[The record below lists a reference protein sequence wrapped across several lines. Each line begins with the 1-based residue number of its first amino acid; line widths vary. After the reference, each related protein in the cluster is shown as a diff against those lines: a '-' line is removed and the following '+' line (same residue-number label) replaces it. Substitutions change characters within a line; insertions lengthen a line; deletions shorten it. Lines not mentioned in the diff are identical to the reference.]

1 MTKWNTSSTAN
12 KQRGSRMAQ
21 FKLIAAL
28 IKEKVLDIVQ
38 RVKTALK
45 RD

>member
-1 MTKWNTSSTAN
+1 MEQIK
-12 KQRGSRMAQ
+12 RLG
-21 FKLIAAL
+21 AL

-45 RD
+45 RV

>member
-1 MTKWNTSSTAN
+1 MD
-12 KQRGSRMAQ
+12 QI
-21 FKLIAAL
+21 KLIVAF
-28 IKEKVLDIVQ
+28 IKEKVLDTVQ

>member
-1 MTKWNTSSTAN
+1 MEQIK
-12 KQRGSRMAQ
+12 R
-21 FKLIAAL
+21 LVAL
-28 IKEKVLDIVQ
+28 IKEKVLDAVQ

>member
-1 MTKWNTSSTAN
+1 MEQIK
-12 KQRGSRMAQ
+12 R
-21 FKLIAAL
+21 LAAL

>member
-1 MTKWNTSSTAN
+1 
-12 KQRGSRMAQ
+12 MAK

-28 IKEKVLDIVQ
+28 IREKVLDIVQ

-45 RD
+45 RG

>member
-1 MTKWNTSSTAN
+1 MDEI
-12 KQRGSRMAQ
+12 RR
-21 FKLIAAL
+21 FAAL
-28 IKEKVLDIVQ
+28 IRNKVLDIVQ